1 MATPL
6 ERQDLAKQF
15 KDTVLKL
22 EHFLEKAGYPANQ
35 DEIVRAW
42 ATYSESMC
50 ATWLDVSHVNQEV
63 LDTLMTH
70 ISNFRNRR
78 DEWLLMI
85 GAAEDGSGDAIV
97 RISPEMLNAFAWS
110 IGDVLMSSVT
120 EDGALLVERSEQ
132 SQSND

>member
-1 MATPL
+1 MAPPPS
-6 ERQDLAKQF
+6 ERQDLAKQYR
-15 KDTVLKL
+15 DTVLKL
-22 EHFLEKAGYPANQ
+22 HNCLVKAGFSASE

-42 ATYSESMC
+42 ASYSSSLC
-50 ATWLDVSHVNQEV
+50 ATWLAVSDANEQE
-63 LDTLMTH
+63 LATLKAH

-85 GAAEDGSGDAIV
+85 GAAEDGSSDAIV
-97 RISPEMLNAFAWS
+97 RISPEMLNALAWS

-132 SQSND
+132 